1 MGFKVVGKG
10 RLGQMTDSMKGQ
22 RGDLDSEDFFF
33 FFCFLRQHVQYMEAP
48 RLRVELELQ
57 LPAYIIT
64 HGNARS

>member
-33 FFCFLRQHVQYMEAP
+33 FFFLLFKAACTVY
-48 RLRVELELQ
+48 
-57 LPAYIIT
+57 
-64 HGNARS
+64 GSS

>member
-33 FFCFLRQHVQYMEAP
+33 FFLLFKAACTVY
-48 RLRVELELQ
+48 
-57 LPAYIIT
+57 
-64 HGNARS
+64 GSS